1 MKCDC
6 GKMLAPIPSHGIGK
20 YTIGISCE
28 CGIYWDIHHGPDK
41 LYGTFVRWKCEVC
54 GSSKQICKNA
64 PPISKCYRGP
74 DMKTKH
80 LRKDRSSRA

>member
-6 GKMLAPIPSHGIGK
+6 GKTLSPVPSHGIGSC
-20 YTIGISCE
+20 TIGLSCE

-41 LYGTFVRWKCEVC
+41 LYGTFVRWKCSVC
-54 GSSKQICKNA
+54 GSSKQLCKNA

-74 DMKTKH
+74 DMMIGH
-80 LRKDRSSRA
+80 LEE

>member
-6 GKMLAPIPSHGIGK
+6 GRLLGAVPSHGMGK
-20 YTIGISCE
+20 ATIGISCP
-28 CGIYWDIHHGPDK
+28 CGIYWDIHHGANK

-74 DMKTKH
+74 DMMTKH
-80 LRKDRSSRA
+80 LEK